1 MTLLPFITFSSVQKK
16 RITATSSLTSD
27 DDETQIDPS
36 RVLQTN
42 VSIYGNKGILW
53 DGKTYFSL

>member
-36 RVLQTN
+36 RVLQVFT
-42 VSIYGNKGILW
+42 GIREYCGMIRHIFHHKWL
-53 DGKTYFSL
+53 